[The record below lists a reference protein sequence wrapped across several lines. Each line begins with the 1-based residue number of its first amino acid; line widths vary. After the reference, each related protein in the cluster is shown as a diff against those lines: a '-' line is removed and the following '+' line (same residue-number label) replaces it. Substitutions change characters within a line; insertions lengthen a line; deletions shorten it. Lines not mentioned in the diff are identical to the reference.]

1 MDHVRELRLAHTH
14 DLLSANTYLSPYRH
28 DTYGDTAC
36 THDVE
41 HRHITHDMTHD
52 GADMPRIYA

>member
-1 MDHVRELRLAHTH
+1 MDHVRELLTV
-14 DLLSANTYLSPYRH
+14 NTYLSPYMRVI
-28 DTYGDTAC
+28 TYGDTAC